1 MKPAAAHGTP
11 RQGPGRAKPDRLSDE
26 QFQET
31 LQKLAARR
39 FHLSEDNQDYL
50 KGILKGILDDV
61 SRGPANL
68 DFAIVN
74 VETAL
79 QSYAVL
85 DHVYSNL
92 ARPSAIAAEATGL
105 LSATH
110 GLLAVLRKLHAVT
123 VHQVTEVRDER
134 LLADPVAGF
143 QTPTRQTAD
152 GWRLLP
158 ISCRGLRRAR
168 LRWQPTTSPPSAAAG
183 PRTTRCRRWFEAC
196 AASSTS
202 STLAKPRNP
211 QSEWILVVSILFWL
225 HLRLAASPTPSQMSD
240 LLVTTSQSRV
250 TIKHP

>member
-123 VHQVTEVRDER
+123 VHEVTEFTDER
-134 LLADPVAGF
+134 LLGRPRCGFPDPDSPNGRWLE
-143 QTPTRQTAD
+143 TLTD
-152 GWRLLP
+152 LLSR
-158 ISCRGLRRAR
+158 IEES
-168 LRWQPTTSPPSAAAG
+168 SAAVATHHKPSESRG
-183 PRTTRCRRWFEAC
+183 RSQNYALQEVVRSLCGIFDEFYSSQTKKPPKRMDPRRLDF
-196 AASSTS
+196 
-202 STLAKPRNP
+202 
-211 QSEWILVVSILFWL
+211 V
-225 HLRLAASPTPSQMSD
+225 LAALEAGSIPHPESD
-240 LLVTTSQSRV
+240 ERFARDYLP
-250 TIKHP
+250 KPGDN